1 MKKYAFLLLFFLSQT
16 LYLQSNAQKRSIP
29 PLGVCTSFE
38 NDSLLNAA
46 GFSYIEESAR
56 KILAPAVPDSTFE
69 SQLARIRKMKLKVE
83 TCNLFMPGSIRLI
96 GKEADEKVILGYV
109 DSLMQRAKIAGI
121 KIIVFGSA
129 GSRKLLDGMDPEQ
142 SKKEL
147 IAISRKMAEVAK
159 KYDRI
164 IAMESLNRSEDNFM
178 NSLQIVTDVAQ
189 QVNHPNFRLTV
200 DLYHMKKEGEDP
212 ADILKAAPYLVHCH
226 IAEKEGRRAP
236 GTSKEDFKPYFA
248 ALRKANFKGRIMIE
262 SGWKNMAEESK
273 PAFLYL
279 TEQLNEVY
287 K

>member
-1 MKKYAFLLLFFLSQT
+1 MKKYAFLTLFSLLLG
-16 LYLQSNAQKRSIP
+16 LCLQSNAQKSSIP

-38 NDSLLNAA
+38 NDSLLHAA
-46 GFSYIEESAR
+46 GFAYIEESAR
-56 KILAPAVPDSTFE
+56 KILSPAVPDSTFK
-69 SQLARIRKMKLKVE
+69 SQLARIRKMKLKLE
-83 TCNLFMPGSIRLI
+83 TCNLFMPGTIRLF
-96 GKEADEKVILGYV
+96 GKEANEQQILGYV
-109 DSLMQRAKIAGI
+109 DSLMQRAKIAGV

-129 GSRKLLDGMDPEQ
+129 GSRKLLEGQDPVQ

-164 IAMESLNRSEDNFM
+164 IAMESLNTSEDNFM

-200 DLYHMKKEGEDP
+200 DLYHMKKEGESPD
-212 ADILKAAPYLVHCH
+212 DILKAGPYLVHCH

-248 ALRKANFKGRIMIE
+248 AMRKANYKGRIMIE
-262 SGWKNMAEESK
+262 SGWKNMAEECK
-273 PAFLYL
+273 PAFNYL

>member
-1 MKKYAFLLLFFLSQT
+1 MKKYAFLLLFILLQG
-16 LYLQSNAQKRSIP
+16 LYLQSNAQKSAIP

-38 NDSLLNAA
+38 NDSLLHAA
-46 GFSYIEESAR
+46 GFAYIEESAR
-56 KILAPAVPDSTFE
+56 KILSPAVPDSTFE
-69 SQLARIRKMKLKVE
+69 RQLARIRKMKMKVE
-83 TCNLFMPGSIRLI
+83 TCNLFMPATIRLF

-129 GSRKLLDGMDPEQ
+129 GSRKLLDGQDPVQ

-164 IAMESLNRSEDNFM
+164 IAMESLNTSEDNFM
-178 NSLQIVTDVAQ
+178 NSLKIVTDVAQ

-200 DLYHMKKEGEDP
+200 DLYHMMKEGEDP
-212 ADILKAAPYLVHCH
+212 KDILKAGPYLVHCH

-236 GTSKEDFKPYFA
+236 GTNKEDFKPYFA
-248 ALRKANFKGRIMIE
+248 AMRQANYKGRIMIE
-262 SGWKNMAEESK
+262 SGWKNMAEECK
-273 PAFLYL
+273 PAFTFLS
-279 TEQLNEVY
+279 EQLNEVY